1 VSAPVSVALLESI
14 IDAVE
19 TEVSRDDL
27 KLSSAKRSMLI
38 STLYGMFREGQKVDG
53 EAVSRLVRLAR

>member
-1 VSAPVSVALLESI
+1 LSVALLESI

-19 TEVSRDDL
+19 TEVSKDEL
-27 KLSSAKRSMLI
+27 HLSAAKRSMLI
-38 STLYGMFREGQKVDG
+38 STLYGMFQEGQKVDG